1 MTTNKRSSANLLAM
15 SAIAVALFSGC
26 AVTAKPANVLTG
38 SPSEIADELDS
49 VLSIEF
55 GGYET
60 GTGKSVSIVRNSG
73 DVLMQLEIIH
83 ERFEFENGR
92 SIITLEAGDSI
103 RVTRTSSS
111 TYDIIA
117 LPVRVLNSRV
127 NRVLNSPV
135 NSGWPM
141 TYVIQCLPWDASPNC
156 LTFER

>member
-1 MTTNKRSSANLLAM
+1 MPSNKRSSANLLAM

-26 AVTAKPANVLTG
+26 AVTPKPANVLTG
-38 SPSEIADELDS
+38 SPSEIADELDL
-49 VLSIEF
+49 VLSIEY

-60 GTGKSVSIVRNSG
+60 ETGKSISIVRNAG
-73 DVLMQLEIIH
+73 DVSLQLEILH

-92 SIITLEAGDSI
+92 SIITLEAEDSV
-103 RVTRTSSS
+103 RVTRTGSS
-111 TYDIIA
+111 TYDIIT

-141 TYVIQCLPWDASPNC
+141 TYVIQCLPWDDSPNC